1 MRGFQPL
8 LSLWMLGGAN
18 AQFNTAIIVKSG
30 VGTIVDMEML
40 YVGVRNTS
48 CNVCTRT
55 ESMGVEAQKHECH
68 KT

>member
-18 AQFNTAIIVKSG
+18 ALINTAIIVKSG
-30 VGTIVDMEML
+30 VGTIVDMEMKKLL

-55 ESMGVEAQKHECH
+55 ES
-68 KT
+68 